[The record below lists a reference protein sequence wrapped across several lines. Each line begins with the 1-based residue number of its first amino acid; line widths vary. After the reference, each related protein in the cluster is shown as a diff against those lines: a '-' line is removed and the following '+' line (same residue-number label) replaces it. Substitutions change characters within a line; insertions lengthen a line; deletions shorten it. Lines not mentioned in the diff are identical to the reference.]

1 MINISFSSDVK
12 NELTGDR
19 IVSQCCL
26 KAQAYGLVLFG
37 RSFSHRQ
44 ISFFTE
50 NPAVADYYKDN
61 VFKTAGIVVNI
72 ESGTAKNTKAKIKT
86 LAERTQLLEYFGHSK
101 NELVLRVNR
110 ANINEEC
117 CFSAFIRGA
126 FLACGSVTS
135 PDKNYHLEFVVAYLR
150 LCNDLITVL
159 EEMNLNPKHTQRSGY
174 HIIYFKDS
182 ENIEDL
188 LTNMGATD
196 SSLKLMGIKMQKSMR
211 NRVNRKINF
220 ELANISKTVEAA
232 RNQVRAIEHIDKH
245 IGLRKLSKPLYD
257 VAILRLEN
265 PDLSL
270 SDLGRLLDPPISRSG
285 VNHRLDR
292 IVKIAE
298 ETGE

>member
-12 NELTGDR
+12 IELTGDR

-50 NPAVADYYKDN
+50 NSAVADYYKDN
-61 VFKTAGIVVNI
+61 VFKTTGIAANI
-72 ESGTAKNTKAKIKT
+72 EEGASRNRKVKIRSST
-86 LAERTQLLEYFGHSK
+86 ERNQLLEYFGHSQ

-110 ANINEEC
+110 ANISEEC
-117 CFSAFIRGA
+117 CFGAFIRGV
-126 FLACGSVTS
+126 FIACGSVTS
-135 PDKNYHLEFVVAYLR
+135 PEKNYHLEFVVPYLR

-159 EEMNLNPKHTQRSGY
+159 EEMNLSPKHTKRSGY
-174 HIIYFKDS
+174 HIVYFKDS

-196 SSLKLMGIKMQKSMR
+196 SSLKLMGIKMQKNMR

-220 ELANISKTVEAA
+220 ELANISKTVKAA
-232 RNQVRAIEHIDKH
+232 SNQVRAIKHIDKH
-245 IGLRKLSKPLYD
+245 IGLKKLSKPLYD

-270 SDLGRLLDPPISRSG
+270 SDLGRLLNPPISRSG

-298 ETGE
+298 EAGE

>member
-1 MINISFSSDVK
+1 MNNISFSSDTK
-12 NELTGDR
+12 NELTQDR

-50 NPAVADYYKDN
+50 NAAVADYYKDN
-61 VFKTAGIVVNI
+61 IFKTTGIVAHI
-72 ESGTAKNTKAKIKT
+72 ETKATKNKKLKIKT

-101 NELVLRVNR
+101 NELVLRINR
-110 ANINEEC
+110 ANINGEC
-117 CFSAFIRGA
+117 CFGAFIRGV

-135 PDKNYHLEFVVAYLR
+135 PDKNYHLELVVPYLR

-159 EEMNLNPKHTQRSGY
+159 EEMGLSPKHTQRNGY
-174 HIIYFKDS
+174 HLVYFKDS

-196 SSLKLMGIKMQKSMR
+196 SSLKLMGIKMQKNMR
-211 NRVNRKINF
+211 NKVNRKINF

-232 RNQVRAIEHIDKH
+232 SNQIKAIEHIDKQ
-245 IGLRKLSKPLYD
+245 IGLKELPKSLYE

-265 PDLSL
+265 PSLSL
-270 SDLGRLLDPPISRSG
+270 ADLGRLLNPPISRSG

>member
-1 MINISFSSDVK
+1 MTNISFSSNVK
-12 NELTGDR
+12 NELTDDR

-44 ISFFTE
+44 VSFFTE
-50 NPAVADYYKDN
+50 NAAVADYYKDN
-61 VFKTAGIVVNI
+61 IFKTTGIVANVETGASKNKKVNI
-72 ESGTAKNTKAKIKT
+72 DSS
-86 LAERTQLLEYFGHSK
+86 AERTQLLEYFGHSK
-101 NELVLRVNR
+101 NELVLRINR

-117 CFSAFIRGA
+117 CFGAFIRGV
-126 FLACGSVTS
+126 FIACGSVTS
-135 PDKNYHLEFVVAYLR
+135 PDKNYHLEFVVPYLR

-159 EEMNLNPKHTQRSGY
+159 KEMNLSPKHTQRSGY
-174 HIIYFKDS
+174 HVVYFKDS

-196 SSLKLMGIKMQKSMR
+196 SSLELMGVKMQKSMR

-220 ELANISKTVEAA
+220 ELANISKTVEASGK
-232 RNQVRAIEHIDKH
+232 QVRAIKHIDKN
-245 IGLRKLSKPLYD
+245 IGLKKLSKPLYD

-270 SDLGRLLDPPISRSG
+270 SALGRLQ
-285 VNHRLDR
+285 
-292 IVKIAE
+292 
-298 ETGE
+298 

>member
-1 MINISFSSDVK
+1 MK
-12 NELTGDR
+12 NELTCDR

-37 RSFSHRQ
+37 RSFSHRL

-50 NPAVADYYKDN
+50 NSAVADYYKDN
-61 VFKTAGIVVNI
+61 VFKTKGIVAQI
-72 ESGTAKNTKAKIKT
+72 ETGATKNKKIKIKT
-86 LAERTQLLEYFGHSK
+86 SAERTELLEYFGHSK

-110 ANINEEC
+110 ANISEDC
-117 CFSAFIRGA
+117 CFAAFIRGV
-126 FLACGSVTS
+126 FIACGSVTS
-135 PDKNYHLEFVVAYLR
+135 PEKNYHLEFVVPYLR
-150 LCNDLITVL
+150 LCNDLITIL

-174 HIIYFKDS
+174 HIVYFKDS

-188 LTNMGATD
+188 LTNMGAQE

-211 NRVNRKINF
+211 NKVNRKINF

-232 RNQVRAIEHIDKH
+232 SKQVEAIDYIDKH
-245 IGLRKLSKPLYD
+245 IGLNKLSKPLYD
-257 VAILRLEN
+257 VAVLRLEN

-270 SDLGRLLDPPISRSG
+270 ADLGRLLNPPISRSG

-292 IVKIAE
+292 IVRIADE
-298 ETGE
+298 ARE

>member
-1 MINISFSSDVK
+1 MIHISFSSDVK
-12 NELTGDR
+12 IELTGDR

-37 RSFSHRQ
+37 RSFSHRS

-50 NPAVADYYKDN
+50 NSAVADYYKDN
-61 VFKTAGIVVNI
+61 ILKTTGIVAHV
-72 ESGTAKNTKAKIKT
+72 ETGASKNKKVKVKS
-86 LAERTQLLEYFGHSK
+86 LSERTQLLEHFGHSK
-101 NELVLRVNR
+101 NELVLRINR
-110 ANINEEC
+110 ANISGEC
-117 CFSAFIRGA
+117 CFGAFIRGV
-126 FLACGSVTS
+126 FIACGSVTS
-135 PDKNYHLEFVVAYLR
+135 PDKNYHLEFVVPYLR
-150 LCNDLITVL
+150 LCNDLITIL
-159 EEMNLNPKHTQRSGY
+159 KEMNLNPKHTKRSGY

-220 ELANISKTVEAA
+220 EIANISKTVAA
-232 RNQVRAIEHIDKH
+232 ASRQVRAIEHIDKH
-245 IGLRKLSKPLYD
+245 MGLKNLSKPLYD
-257 VAILRLEN
+257 VAVLRLEN

-270 SDLGRLLDPPISRSG
+270 SALGRLLNPPISRSG